1 MRYYLKSL
9 KPLSVEY
16 PHCVDLLQDW
26 VQKYPGV
33 TYTNVISDGIADF
46 GILEGT
52 GASLSK
58 CISSIN
64 GKFSVT
70 WLSEAA
76 FIGVVIHNY
85 NPVPMQDP
93 ISGQTITPPTVEEF
107 LATHGITVTDKLAA
121 YKEYKLSLLN
131 EQTFKMVSTDPFVMI
146 HSIVKAII
154 LYNFHYNDLT
164 PEQKAIVDADTTT
177 LKTLYP
183 ADLCINDI
191 HSMVDV
197 LNSVYTLGKQKVME
211 ILTATT
217 IEQLDAINLSLN

>member
-9 KPLSVEY
+9 KPLSIEN

-33 TYTNVISDGIADF
+33 KYTNVISDGIADF

-52 GASLSK
+52 GDGLSR

-70 WLSEAA
+70 WLSELA

-85 NPVPMQDP
+85 NPVPVRDP
-93 ISGQTITPPTVEEF
+93 VLGQTMTPPTIEEF
-107 LATHGITVTDKLAA
+107 LATYGITVTDKLAA
-121 YKEYKLSLLN
+121 YKEYKFSLLN
-131 EQTFKMVSTDPFVMI
+131 EQTFKMVSTDPFEMI
-146 HSIVKAII
+146 HSMVRAII
-154 LYNFHYNDLT
+154 LFNFHYNDLT
-164 PEQKAIVDADTTT
+164 SDQKAIVDADTTT

-183 ADLCINDI
+183 ADLCIGDI
-191 HSMVDV
+191 HNMVNV
-197 LNSVYTLGKQKVME
+197 LNNVYSLGKQKVME
-211 ILTATT
+211 IYAATS
-217 IEQLDAINLSLN
+217 IEELDAINLSLS

>member
-9 KPLSVEY
+9 KPLSVEN

-46 GILEGT
+46 GILEGS
-52 GASLSK
+52 GDDLSR

-70 WLSEAA
+70 WLSESA

-85 NPVPMQDP
+85 NPVPMPDP
-93 ISGQTITPPTVEEF
+93 ILGRTITPPTVEEF
-107 LATHGITVTDKLAA
+107 LATYGITVTDKLAA
-121 YKEYKLSLLN
+121 YKEYKFSLLN
-131 EQTFKMVSTDPFVMI
+131 EQTFKMVSTDPFIMI
-146 HSIVKAII
+146 HSMVRAII

-183 ADLCINDI
+183 ADQCIADI
-191 HSMVDV
+191 HDMITI
-197 LNSVYTLGKQKVME
+197 LNNVYSLGRQKVME
-211 ILTATT
+211 IYAATT
-217 IEQLDAINLSLN
+217 IEELDDINLSLV

>member
-9 KPLSVEY
+9 KPLSVET

-26 VQKYPGV
+26 VQKYSGV

-52 GASLSK
+52 SDNLSR

-70 WLSEAA
+70 WLSEPV

-85 NPVPMQDP
+85 NPVPVRDP
-93 ISGQTITPPTVEEF
+93 LSGQTITPPTVEEF
-107 LATHGITVTDKLAA
+107 LATYGITITDKLAA
-121 YKEYKLSLLN
+121 YKEYKFSLLN
-131 EQTFKMVSTDPFVMI
+131 EQTFKLVSTDPFVMI
-146 HSIVKAII
+146 HSIVRAII
-154 LYNFHYNDLT
+154 LYNFYYNDLT
-164 PEQKAIVDADTTT
+164 SDQKAIVDADTTT

-183 ADLCINDI
+183 ADLCISDI
-191 HSMVDV
+191 HDMVNV
-197 LNSVYTLGKQKVME
+197 LNSVYSIGKQKVME
-211 ILTATT
+211 IYAATS
-217 IEQLDAINLSLN
+217 IEQLDAINLSLS